1 MEISN
6 LPDKESKIVVL
17 NMFTKLKWR
26 MNECRKC
33 FNNKIEIIRENH
45 SELKNSITEKKNM
58 LEQINS
64 NLDDIEE
71 QIRDPEERILEIT
84 ESE

>member
-6 LPDKESKIVVL
+6 LPDKESKIMVI

-26 MNECRKC
+26 IDECRKC

-45 SELKNSITEKKNM
+45 SEMKNSITEKKKYARAN
-58 LEQINS
+58 QQQFRWYRRTN
-64 NLDDIEE
+64 
-71 QIRDPEERILEIT
+71 QGLEIT
-84 ESE
+84 ELV